1 MWNLPRPEIQPV
13 SPALAGSFLSTVS
26 PCLLFFF
33 FLSFFF
39 LSPWSVWD
47 LSSLTRDRTCAPA
60 WGVYHHHRKWTTR
73 EVPPF
78 LFWPVSQCFQHLLC
92 FRGDPCLKI
101 EVLPRPWYKF
111 LVKAN
116 GKYSK
121 KWHFTR
127 KLPESGA
134 VVVKRGQRPVLSP
147 HGLITSTPQ
156 DSITSCGWLSDPQQ
170 TVWITLCTLA
180 LVTQQVQTAGFLAVH
195 PLPRYYSS

>member
-1 MWNLPRPEIQPV
+1 MQGPSCPVTCGIFPDQRSNLCPLHWQAASYPLCHHV
-13 SPALAGSFLSTVS
+13 SFS
-26 PCLLFFF
+26 FFF
-33 FLSFFF
+33 FFFF
-39 LSPWSVWD
+39 KAMKRS
-47 LSSLTRDRTCAPA
+47 
-60 WGVYHHHRKWTTR
+60 
-73 EVPPF
+73 
-78 LFWPVSQCFQHLLC
+78 
-92 FRGDPCLKI
+92 
-101 EVLPRPWYKF
+101 RPWYKF

-116 GKYSK
+116 EWKYSK

-147 HGLITSTPQ
+147 HRLITSTPQ